1 MASQLKVDT
10 ITGVTTAGSIAV
22 TGEGNSTT
30 TNLQQGL
37 AKAWDNNNTGSGGSL
52 TSTDSFN
59 ISSRTDVA
67 TGRFSLTV
75 SSAWANSWGSDSTE
89 NNILAGT
96 SVNTRVVAMD
106 GDTTGSTTTNGVK
119 MFIASSGSVNDGA
132 RSVVCMWG
140 DLA

>member
-1 MASQLKVDT
+1 MASELRVNTLKDASGNNSVAMQY
-10 ITGVTTAGSIAV
+10 VAEGS
-22 TGEGNSTT
+22 
-30 TNLQQGL
+30 

-96 SVNTRVVAMD
+96 SVNSRVVAMD
-106 GDTTGSTTTNGVK
+106 ADTTGSTTTNGVK
-119 MFIASSGSVNDGA
+119 MFIASSGSLNDGA
-132 RSVVCMWG
+132 RSAVCMWG

>member
-1 MASQLKVDT
+1 MALGKIKADT
-10 ITGVTTAGSIAV
+10 LEHSTAGSV
-22 TGEGNSTT
+22 DTQYVVNGSV
-30 TNLQQGL
+30 
-37 AKAWDNNNTGSGGSL
+37 KAWDNNNTGSGGSL

-89 NNILAGT
+89 NNVLAGT

-106 GDTTGSTTTNGVK
+106 ADTTGSTTTNGVK
-119 MFIASSGSVNDGA
+119 MFIASTGSLNDGA
-132 RSVVCMWG
+132 RSAVCMLG

>member
-1 MASQLKVDT
+1 MSEIKVDT
-10 ITGVTTAGSIAV
+10 LTGKTSAGDITVTS
-22 TGEGNSTT
+22 EGGAATMQ
-30 TNLQQGL
+30 LQQGL

-67 TGRFSLTV
+67 TGRFALTV
-75 SSAWANSWGSDSTE
+75 ASAWANSWGGASVE

-96 SVNTRVVAMD
+96 STNTRVVAMD
-106 GDTTGSTTTNGVK
+106 ADTTGSTTTNGVK
-119 MFIASSGSVNDGA
+119 MFIASTGSLNDGA
-132 RSVVCMWG
+132 RSAVIMFG

>member
-1 MASQLKVDT
+1 MVR
-10 ITGVTTAGSIAV
+10 AV
-22 TGEGNSTT
+22 
-30 TNLQQGL
+30 
-37 AKAWDNNNTGSGGSL
+37 
-52 TSTDSFN
+52 
-59 ISSRTDVA
+59 
-67 TGRFSLTV
+67 
-75 SSAWANSWGSDSTE
+75 TE

-132 RSVVCMWG
+132 RSAVCMWG

>member
-1 MASQLKVDT
+1 MALGKIKADT
-10 ITGVTTAGSIAV
+10 LEHSTAGSLDTSYV
-22 TGEGNSTT
+22 VNGS
-30 TNLQQGL
+30 

-89 NNILAGT
+89 NNVLAGT

-106 GDTTGSTTTNGVK
+106 ADTTGSTTTNGVK
-119 MFIASSGSVNDGA
+119 MFIASTGSLNDGA
-132 RSVVCMWG
+132 RSAVCMLG